1 MAEAVIWDV
10 VDAYFNHGGGPEAM
24 SPLVQH
30 QIGSYNEFIDRKLG
44 QIIRG
49 FNPVQICHMYR
60 EDIRE
65 FVHKIYIRIL
75 NPSLSKPFFQTPD
88 GSQLLMTP
96 HFARMNNLT
105 YASNLLVDVNILTE
119 TINED
124 GITERKEA
132 TIPNVSIGK
141 FPIMVR
147 SKLCTLTQ
155 MPGTAEGNGKHE
167 CRYDFGGY
175 FIINGNEKVVISQD
189 RISENRTVVF
199 AGNVNADG
207 LTAEIR
213 SMPDGVFLPPK
224 TCALHLNAKPN
235 QYGRTIRLTCTF
247 LRTDIPLFTMFRALG
262 IENDEDII
270 RFIVLDIDDEKQK
283 RVLKEL
289 AASADD
295 ASDVRT
301 QADALRILQRSM
313 SLSGTPRE
321 YLDQPAVVAKMLQ
334 TFMEND
340 FLPHV
345 GHTFNRKALYLG
357 YMARKLIRTYLGYDG
372 YDNRDSY
379 IHKRIDTPGVL
390 IGNLFRQC
398 YGKMIKE
405 MRNLIQRELHVWR
418 ASTIAPQN
426 IISASNVHRFL
437 KQTVIE
443 SGMRYS
449 LSTGN
454 WGVKSLG
461 GFQNIRQGV
470 AQVLNRLSYYSMLS
484 HLRRVNTPMEKNG
497 KLVQP
502 RKLENTQ
509 YGMICPAETPEG
521 GAVGLVKNMAMGS
534 QVTNAQSSAN
544 LRASIEMWGVRILDD
559 TLSAV
564 EVRAFL
570 ARMGTGHVV
579 SVIINGDIMGY
590 HDRPAEL
597 YAALKH
603 AKRTGTISA
612 YTAIIWDVQKGQIAM
627 STEAGR
633 MCRPLFIVDA
643 SNQLRLAKGLANG
656 HSLPVKGAPFATFM
670 APMVAEPREPRE
682 PTAANELGGEGN
694 LNGLDG
700 LDGGNGDNEDDQ
712 DRAHG
717 RTMEGFVEMMDV
729 EELDKSMVAMFPK
742 DLTRLPKGVSMPPKY
757 THCEI
762 HPSMLLGV
770 LGVNIPFSNHNQ
782 APRNAYQ
789 CLWEEELVWMADCTA
804 VPIKDVHVGDRV
816 MCFNPKTMMSEE
828 TVVTHHMV
836 RDTDKKIYKVTM
848 ADERSIVATED
859 HMFYTMMGWRRVD
872 TMTTATKLFMYNP
885 EDPDPVN
892 AVPVQVRSV
901 IVFPVQVRVA
911 DITVASPHASF
922 ITADGF
928 ASHNCSMGKQAVG
941 VYMSN
946 YQERIDTMA
955 HVLNYPQAP
964 IVRTRLSKYMNIEK
978 LPSGINA
985 IVAIMTYSGFNQE
998 DSVMLNQSAIDR
1010 GLFTST
1016 YYKSYRDQ
1024 CNKNHSTGEEE
1035 IFTRPVVDGTSHM
1048 KAYNYEKLGDDGFVP
1063 ENTWVGANDVLVGK
1077 VMPIKVHGQI
1087 HPRDASLFMK
1097 SGDEGRVDR
1106 NYTGLNADGY
1116 RFCKVRL
1123 RQYRKPTVG
1132 DKVASTAAQKGTIG
1146 MVYRQQDMPFTKDGI
1161 SPDIIINPHAIPSRM
1176 TVGQLMECLMGKACT
1191 MLGTKGDATPFRDV
1205 KMSELADV
1213 LASYGME
1220 RYGNEVLYDGRTGMQ
1235 MKTEIFIGPTYY
1247 QRLKH
1252 MVCDKVHCTTENHT
1266 VLVRTGWKK
1275 IAEVTMDDEVATLVN
1290 NKELRYVRPTAV
1302 LAFPDFSGRIYRI
1315 KNQGIDLE
1323 VTAGH
1328 RMLVSTQHTRQ
1339 RIWSDYRLV
1348 PAEDIA
1354 GKMAKYKKDCEWT
1367 VPDYQFILP
1376 EVTGYK
1382 CRIYPAKTVDMDAWL
1397 TFFGTWIAEGCAVH
1411 SKTKSSYI
1419 VNVCVIKNRVRTAL
1433 KAALD
1438 KMEYKYATSDVAMN
1452 ISNRQLHTY
1461 MLPYSVGA
1469 PHKFLPDWAWS
1480 LSASQCRTL
1489 IHAMQLGDGSFY
1501 EKTGCS
1507 VYYTSSVRLAD
1518 DFQRLCIHAGWTSNI
1533 TLHIPAGNTVE
1544 IRGKTVVSNYDVWR
1558 LSVVK
1563 KRVNPTVNHSH
1574 VHTQNVQVEEFIE
1587 YTGPV
1592 YCLQVPSEVF
1602 MVRRNGKAVWT
1613 GNSRGSS
1620 GPVVLLT
1627 RQPAEGRA
1635 RNGGLRFGEM
1645 ERDAIVGHGASAFI
1659 KERMSDCSDFFRV
1672 YVCRKCGI
1680 LCTANPERGIYRC
1693 SYCKNGADIAQVR
1706 IPYSMKL
1713 LIQELMTMSVVPRF
1727 VV

>member
-1 MAEAVIWDV
+1 MNAMHAETAPTPLAEAVVWDV

-175 FIINGNEKVVISQD
+175 FIINGHEKVVISQD

-295 ASDVRT
+295 ASEVRT

-357 YMARKLIRTYLGYDG
+357 FMARKLIRTYLGYDG

-544 LRASIEMWGVRILDD
+544 LRASIELWGVRILDD

-564 EVRAFL
+564 DVRAFL

-590 HDRPAEL
+590 HDRPDEL

-612 YTAIIWDVQKGQIAM
+612 YTAIVWDVQKGQIAM

-633 MCRPLFIVDA
+633 MCRPLFIVDPQ
-643 SNQLRLAKGLANG
+643 NQLRLAKG
-656 HSLPVKGAPFATFM
+656 SPMPVKGAPFATFM
-670 APMVAEPREPRE
+670 APMVAEPQIPDAHE
-682 PTAANELGGEGN
+682 
-694 LNGLDG
+694 
-700 LDGGNGDNEDDQ
+700 
-712 DRAHG
+712 HG

-729 EELDKSMVAMFPK
+729 EELDKGMVAMFPK
-742 DLTRLPKGVSMPPKY
+742 DLTRLAKGVSMPPKY

-789 CLWEEELVWMADCTA
+789 
-804 VPIKDVHVGDRV
+804 
-816 MCFNPKTMMSEE
+816 
-828 TVVTHHMV
+828 
-836 RDTDKKIYKVTM
+836 
-848 ADERSIVATED
+848 
-859 HMFYTMMGWRRVD
+859 
-872 TMTTATKLFMYNP
+872 
-885 EDPDPVN
+885 
-892 AVPVQVRSV
+892 
-901 IVFPVQVRVA
+901 
-911 DITVASPHASF
+911 
-922 ITADGF
+922 
-928 ASHNCSMGKQAVG
+928 CSMGKQAVG

-978 LPSGINA
+978 LPSGINS

-1035 IFTRPVVDGTSHM
+1035 IFTRPVVDGTTSL
-1048 KAYNYEKLGDDGFVP
+1048 KAYNYDKLGDDGFVP

-1077 VMPIKVHGQI
+1077 VMPVKVHGQI

-1205 KMSELADV
+1205 KMEELADV
-1213 LASYGME
+1213 LESYGME
-1220 RYGNEVLYDGRTGMQ
+1220 RYGNEILYDGRTGMQ

-1252 MVCDKVHCTTENHT
+1252 MVCDKIHCMTSGHEVMT
-1266 VLVRTGWKK
+1266 RKGWKV
-1275 IAEVTMDDEVATLVN
+1275 IEDVTMDDEVATLVN
-1290 NKELRYVRPTAV
+1290 NKELKYVKPTAV
-1302 LAFPDFSGRIYRI
+1302 LAFPDFSGRMYRI
-1315 KNQGIDLE
+1315 KNQGIDLD

-1328 RMLVSTQHTRQ
+1328 RMLVSRLQTRK

-1348 PAEDIA
+1348 KAEDIA
-1354 GKMAKYKKDCEWT
+1354 GKMVRYKKDAVWN
-1367 VPDYQFILP
+1367 VPDYQFVLP
-1376 EVTGYK
+1376 EVASLNNRYA
-1382 CRIYPAKTVDMDAWL
+1382 YPAKVVNMDAWL
-1397 TFFGTWIAEGCAVH
+1397 TFFGIWMAEGYAVH
-1411 SKTKSSYI
+1411 NAEETRYRIGICVNKERVKTALGQALDDMCYNFTYSESNERVEI
-1419 VNVCVIKNRVRTAL
+1419 VNK
-1433 KAALD
+1433 
-1438 KMEYKYATSDVAMN
+1438 
-1452 ISNRQLHTY
+1452 QLHAY

-1469 PHKFLPDWAWS
+1469 PNKFLPDWAWS

-1489 IHAMQLGDGSFY
+1489 IHAMQLGDGCFY
-1501 EKTGCS
+1501 TKTNLS
-1507 VYYTSSVRLAD
+1507 VYYSSSVKLAD
-1518 DFQRLCIHAGWTSNI
+1518 DFQRLCIHAGWTSNKS
-1533 TLHIPAGNTVE
+1533 LHMAAGNATV
-1544 IRGKTVVSNYDVWR
+1544 IDGRDVVSNYDVWR
-1558 LSVVK
+1558 LSVIK

-1574 VHTQNVQVEEFIE
+1574 VHTQNVQVEEFYD

-1620 GPVVLLT
+1620 GPVVMLT

>member
-270 RFIVLDIDDEKQK
+270 RFIVLDINDEKQK

-544 LRASIEMWGVRILDD
+544 LRASIELWGVRILDD

-643 SNQLRLAKGLANG
+643 SNQLRLAKG

-670 APMVAEPREPRE
+670 APMVAEPREP
-682 PTAANELGGEGN
+682 TAANELGGEGN
-694 LNGLDG
+694 LDG
-700 LDGGNGDNEDDQ
+700 LDGDGDNDQEDQ
-712 DRAHG
+712 ENQAHG

-789 CLWEEELVWMADCTA
+789 
-804 VPIKDVHVGDRV
+804 
-816 MCFNPKTMMSEE
+816 
-828 TVVTHHMV
+828 
-836 RDTDKKIYKVTM
+836 
-848 ADERSIVATED
+848 
-859 HMFYTMMGWRRVD
+859 
-872 TMTTATKLFMYNP
+872 
-885 EDPDPVN
+885 
-892 AVPVQVRSV
+892 
-901 IVFPVQVRVA
+901 
-911 DITVASPHASF
+911 
-922 ITADGF
+922 
-928 ASHNCSMGKQAVG
+928 CSMGKQAVG

-1205 KMSELADV
+1205 KMEELADV

-1252 MVCDKVHCTTENHT
+1252 MVIDKVHCLRENHT
-1266 VLVRTGWKK
+1266 VLVRTGWKPIK
-1275 IAEVTMDDEVATLVN
+1275 DVTMDDEVATLVN
-1290 NKELRYVRPTAV
+1290 NTELKYVKPTAV
-1302 LAFPDFSGRIYRI
+1302 LAFPDFSGRMYSI
-1315 KNQGIDLE
+1315 KNQGIDLD

-1328 RMLVSTQHTRQ
+1328 RMLISRQQTRQ
-1339 RIWSDYRLV
+1339 RIWSDYQLV
-1348 PAEDIA
+1348 KAEDIA
-1354 GKMAKYKKDCEWT
+1354 GKMVKYKKDAEWKA
-1367 VPDYQFILP
+1367 PYYQFILP
-1376 EVTGYK
+1376 QVTYK
-1382 CRIYPAKTVDMDAWL
+1382 DNVYPAKVVDMDAWL
-1397 TFFGTWIAEGCAVH
+1397 TFFGTWIAEGCAVN
-1411 SKTKSSYI
+1411 SAETTKTKSYV
-1419 VNVCVIKNRVRTAL
+1419 VNVCVIKDRVRTAL
-1433 KAALD
+1433 TAALD
-1438 KMEYKYATSDVAMN
+1438 EMEYRYNMNDVALN
-1452 ISNRQLHTY
+1452 ISNRQLHAY
-1461 MLPYSVGA
+1461 MSPYSVGA

-1489 IHAMQLGDGSFY
+1489 IHAMQLGDGHF
-1501 EKTGCS
+1501 KKNGCS

-1518 DFQRLCIHAGWTSNI
+1518 DFMRLCIHAGWTSNK
-1533 TLHIPAGNTVE
+1533 TLHLAAGNTVE
-1544 IRGKTVVSNYDVWR
+1544 IRGKTVVSNFDVWR

-1563 KRVNPTVNHSH
+1563 TRVNPTVNHSH
-1574 VHTQNVQVEEFIE
+1574 VHTQNVQEEMF
-1587 YTGPV
+1587 YQFTGPV

-1620 GPVVLLT
+1620 GPVVMLT

>member
-1 MAEAVIWDV
+1 MNALMPSRRNAGWPHNPKKDPKRKPFKHKRLYPKGRPLNGVMMDAKTECPPMAEAVIWDV

-670 APMVAEPREPRE
+670 APMVAEPREP
-682 PTAANELGGEGN
+682 TAANELGGEGN
-694 LNGLDG
+694 LNGGD
-700 LDGGNGDNEDDQ
+700 NGDNDQEDQ
-712 DRAHG
+712 ENQAHG

-789 CLWEEELVWMADCTA
+789 
-804 VPIKDVHVGDRV
+804 
-816 MCFNPKTMMSEE
+816 
-828 TVVTHHMV
+828 
-836 RDTDKKIYKVTM
+836 
-848 ADERSIVATED
+848 
-859 HMFYTMMGWRRVD
+859 
-872 TMTTATKLFMYNP
+872 
-885 EDPDPVN
+885 
-892 AVPVQVRSV
+892 
-901 IVFPVQVRVA
+901 
-911 DITVASPHASF
+911 
-922 ITADGF
+922 
-928 ASHNCSMGKQAVG
+928 CSMGKQAVG

-1252 MVCDKVHCTTENHT
+1252 MVCDK
-1266 VLVRTGWKK
+1266 
-1275 IAEVTMDDEVATLVN
+1275 
-1290 NKELRYVRPTAV
+1290 
-1302 LAFPDFSGRIYRI
+1302 
-1315 KNQGIDLE
+1315 
-1323 VTAGH
+1323 
-1328 RMLVSTQHTRQ
+1328 
-1339 RIWSDYRLV
+1339 
-1348 PAEDIA
+1348 
-1354 GKMAKYKKDCEWT
+1354 
-1367 VPDYQFILP
+1367 
-1376 EVTGYK
+1376 
-1382 CRIYPAKTVDMDAWL
+1382 
-1397 TFFGTWIAEGCAVH
+1397 
-1411 SKTKSSYI
+1411 
-1419 VNVCVIKNRVRTAL
+1419 
-1433 KAALD
+1433 
-1438 KMEYKYATSDVAMN
+1438 
-1452 ISNRQLHTY
+1452 
-1461 MLPYSVGA
+1461 
-1469 PHKFLPDWAWS
+1469 
-1480 LSASQCRTL
+1480 
-1489 IHAMQLGDGSFY
+1489 IH
-1501 EKTGCS
+1501 
-1507 VYYTSSVRLAD
+1507 
-1518 DFQRLCIHAGWTSNI
+1518 
-1533 TLHIPAGNTVE
+1533 
-1544 IRGKTVVSNYDVWR
+1544 
-1558 LSVVK
+1558 
-1563 KRVNPTVNHSH
+1563 
-1574 VHTQNVQVEEFIE
+1574 
-1587 YTGPV
+1587 
-1592 YCLQVPSEVF
+1592 
-1602 MVRRNGKAVWT
+1602 
-1613 GNSRGSS
+1613 SRGNN

-1645 ERDAIVGHGASAFI
+1645 ERDAIVGHGASSFI

-1672 YVCRKCGI
+1672 HVCRKCGI
-1680 LCTANPERGIYRC
+1680 LCVANPERGIYRC

-1713 LIQELMTMSVVPRF
+1713 LIQELMTMGVVPRL